1 MQLTVNVSLTC
12 WMAGSN
18 KTKIVFQKENMKKV
32 NRKIVAVGFF
42 MLPGILSKAQA
53 VQQMSGQLSLKRCV
67 ETAIQNNL
75 LVRQS
80 EYQAQADRVNYQI
93 AKGNQ
98 LPFISGDINHGIN
111 QGRSIDP
118 FTNSYANQQINFA
131 NYSIG
136 TSITLWNGSSIVNN
150 IKQNELNAKASEM
163 DWQQQKDNIT
173 INVILAYLQ
182 VLSSQEQL
190 TIVRNQ
196 VEVTKGQVARLETL
210 NSNGAIAPSVYYDLK
225 GQLSGDELNVI
236 TVKNNLETAKI
247 NLAQLMNVPYSA
259 SVQLEKL
266 NDPLTPTL
274 YDGTPDN
281 IYQTATQQLALV
293 KAAEFRKQ
301 SAEKRYLSS
310 KGQLLPTLS
319 FNGGFGTNYSSVAST
334 QELINTLDVP
344 TTGYVNVSGTKYT
357 VLAPQSNYQSQKISY
372 MKQFTNN
379 FNSSFSLG
387 LQVPILN
394 GLRAKNNVKLA
405 QIAEKRTSFEAQIVK
420 TQLRQAVDQAYINMN
435 TAFERYQT
443 LSRQLADFTVSFKA
457 AEVRFNA
464 GVNTSVEY
472 MLAKNNVDRT
482 NANYISAKYDYL
494 LRVKVLDFYQGK
506 QLW

>member
-1 MQLTVNVSLTC
+1 
-12 WMAGSN
+12 
-18 KTKIVFQKENMKKV
+18 MKKV
-32 NRKIVAVGFF
+32 NMKIVATAFF
-42 MLPGILSKAQA
+42 LLSGILSKAQT
-53 VQQMSGQLSLKRCV
+53 VQQMAGQVTLQQCV

-80 EYQAQADRVNYQI
+80 EYQSQVDKINYQN

-98 LPFISGDINHGIN
+98 LPFIAGNVNHGIN

-136 TSITLWNGSSIVNN
+136 TSITIWNGSSIVNN

-182 VLSSQEQL
+182 ILSSQEQL
-190 TIVRNQ
+190 NTARNQ
-196 VEVTKGQVARLETL
+196 VEVTKAQVARLETL
-210 NSNGAIAPSVYYDLK
+210 NNSGAIAPSVYYDLK

-247 NLAQLMNVPYSA
+247 NLAQLMNVQYNA
-259 SVQLEKL
+259 AVQLE
-266 NDPLTPTL
+266 NITGPTAPTL

-293 KAAEFRKQ
+293 KAAEFRRQ
-301 SAEKRYLSS
+301 SAEKRYLSA
-310 KGQLLPTLS
+310 KGQLMPTLS

-344 TTGYVNVSGTKYT
+344 TTGYVNVSGTKYN
-357 VLAPQSNYQSQKISY
+357 VLAPQSNYRSQKISY
-372 MKQFTNN
+372 FSQFTNN

-387 LQVPILN
+387 LQIPILN
-394 GLRAKNNVKLA
+394 GFRAKNNINLA
-405 QIAEKRTSFEAQIVK
+405 KIAEKRTSFEAQTVK
-420 TQLRQAVDQAYINMN
+420 TQLRQAVDQAYVNMN

-443 LSRQLADFTVSFKA
+443 LARQLADFTISFKA

-464 GVNTSVEY
+464 GVNTSIEY

-482 NANYISAKYDYL
+482 NANYVAAKYDYL